1 MNELGYNK
9 VERLAMKK
17 LSLWILPVM
26 ALLFIT
32 GCDSGGAFRVINQT
46 SYPLYVKVD
55 EQDEVTIPGNAD
67 YIFEIETEKES
78 IFNPDVEKKVPV
90 WMIGETFQIY
100 DDYSG
105 SYTDSTTITIK
116 VNKTTNA
123 YIQPNRASI
132 KVVNDSDLWIA
143 KIDIYK
149 HNFIGVVSHHT
160 IDPIA
165 PHSFNF
171 KNVDYVTPNNNFYY
185 FVLVELE
192 DGTRY
197 QFGGEN
203 VILQKDEQF
212 LVTVINP
219 Q

>member
-1 MNELGYNK
+1 
-9 VERLAMKK
+9 MKK
-17 LSLWILPVM
+17 LTLWILPVM
-26 ALLFIT
+26 ALLLIT

-55 EQDEVTIPGNAD
+55 EQDEVTIPGNSN
-67 YIFEIETEKES
+67 YTFEIETKKES

-90 WMIGETFQIY
+90 WMIGETYQIY
-100 DDYSG
+100 DDYTQ
-105 SYTDSTTITIK
+105 SYTDSTTVTIK
-116 VNKTTNA
+116 VNKTINA

-132 KVVNDSDLWIA
+132 KVVNNSDLWIA

-149 HNFIGVVSHHT
+149 HNFIGVVNHYT

-171 KNVDYVTPNNNFYY
+171 KNVDYITPNNNFYY
-185 FVLVELE
+185 LVLIELE

-197 QFGGEN
+197 QYGGEN
-203 VILQKDEQF
+203 AILQKDQQF
-212 LVTVINP
+212 LVTVENP